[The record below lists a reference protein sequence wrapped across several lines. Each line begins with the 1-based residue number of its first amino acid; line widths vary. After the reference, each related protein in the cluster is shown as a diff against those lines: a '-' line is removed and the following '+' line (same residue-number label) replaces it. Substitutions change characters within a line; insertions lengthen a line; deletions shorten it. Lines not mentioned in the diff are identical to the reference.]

1 MKKIRILLTMLLLVG
16 GGLFQLSAQNIT
28 INGVVTDASTGEGI
42 PMAAVQVKGTTTG
55 AAADAFGAYSISA
68 PKNAVLVISS
78 IGYSSVEVSI
88 NGRAKIDVSLAPDT
102 ETLEETMVV
111 AFGTTT
117 KKDFTGSVSSV
128 DSKKLEKRSLSNA
141 LNAIEGVATG
151 VQFTTASGQP
161 GSSGGIYVRG
171 IGSIN
176 ASNSP
181 LYVVDGVPYGDGL
194 ANINSDDVESISV
207 LKDAASS
214 SLYGSRAA
222 NGVVIITTKKGR
234 SDKLNVS
241 AKISHGISQRGIKE
255 YDRIDAYDYYP
266 MQWESMK
273 NSLISASGLTA
284 EAAGQKAAEQI
295 YDALM
300 NNPFNVPNDQI
311 VDANGKL
318 NPSAKL
324 LYPDD
329 LDWAKAIERLGHK
342 QDYTFS
348 ASGASKKAD
357 YYFSAGWLDEQGYT
371 IKSYFKRATAR
382 ANMNV
387 QPVKWFKTGV
397 NMSGTFSRSNT
408 TNTDSGTGYVNPFYF
423 TRNIGPI
430 YPIYK
435 HNEDGS
441 FYLDENGEKVYEWDN
456 RGAGASNGR
465 HVIAETLWNDN
476 LNLRTALNTRIYADF
491 NLYEGLKFS
500 INYGLDLRHQNNSSS
515 ENPEVGDGSPAGRSN
530 VDIYFYNTQN
540 FNQMLTYNKTFRGHS
555 IDAMVGHESYH
566 RYYNY
571 VYGRKQGLI
580 AEGNTNLVNYTTI
593 NSLSGYENN
602 LKTEGY
608 LSRVNYN
615 YNHKYYVSA
624 SYRRD
629 ASSRF
634 YRDNRWG
641 NFWSVSGSWR
651 LDQEDFLKGSKVD
664 LLKLRASYGSVGNDG
679 TDGWYPWMSLYSI
692 YRYGNAAG
700 FIQSTLAGNK
710 EISWE
715 VNKNFDLA
723 VDFGF
728 FNNRLS
734 GSLEYFH
741 RISDNLL
748 FEVDLP
754 YSSGVT
760 SQWQNIGTM
769 YNQGLELQINA
780 DIIRT
785 RDVTWSTTLNAS
797 TYQNRITKLPGN
809 YPPDG
814 FVSGNKK
821 LMVGHSIYDY
831 YMYEFAGV
839 DPETGDSTFWKDS
852 YKLDDNGDYL
862 YDDLGNK
869 IVESSEITHD
879 YTEAT
884 KRYVGTSIPDVFG
897 TLNNTLRYKNF
908 ELSVLFNYQIGGKTY
923 NSSYASL
930 MSFGSYGSSMHVDI
944 LKRWQNPGDIT
955 DVPRVDNA
963 KSAYQNPTSSR
974 FLVSSS
980 YLGLK
985 SASLSYTLPKKV
997 VEKIQLSG
1005 MSVYLTGENL
1015 FNICAMK
1022 GMNPQYSLGGSQ
1034 YNGYGYAR
1042 IMTLGLNLNF

>member
-1 MKKIRILLTMLLLVG
+1 MLLFVG
-16 GGLFQLSAQNIT
+16 MGVFQLSAQDIT
-28 INGVVTDASTGEGI
+28 VSGTVTDASTGEGI
-42 PMAAVQVKGTTTG
+42 PFAAIQIKGTTTG
-55 AAADAFGAYSISA
+55 TSADVLGAYTISV
-68 PKNAVLVISS
+68 PKNAVLIVSS
-78 IGYSSVEVSI
+78 IGYISQEVAV
-88 NGRAKIDVSLAPDT
+88 NGRAKIDVALNTDA
-102 ETLEETMVV
+102 ETLEETMVI

-117 KKDFTGSVSSV
+117 KKDFTGSAASV

-161 GSSGGIYVRG
+161 GSNGGIYIRG

-176 ASNSP
+176 ASSSP
-181 LYVVDGVPYGDGL
+181 LYVVDGVPYNDGFS
-194 ANINSDDVESISV
+194 NINSEDIESLTV

-222 NGVVIITTKKGR
+222 NGVVLITTKKGR
-234 SDKLNVS
+234 SEKLSMNV
-241 AKISHGISQRGIKE
+241 KIVQGFSQRGIKE
-255 YDRIDAYDYYP
+255 YERIDAYDYYP

-273 NSLISASGLTA
+273 NALISGSGLSA
-284 EAAGQKAAEQI
+284 EEAGQKAAEQI
-295 YDALM
+295 YGSLL

-329 LDWAKAIERLGHK
+329 LDWSKAIERLGHK
-342 QDYTFS
+342 QDYNVS
-348 ASGASKKAD
+348 ASGAGQKSD
-357 YYFSAGWLDEQGYT
+357 YYFSVGWLDEKGYT

-382 ANMNV
+382 ANINV
-387 QPVKWFKTGV
+387 QPKKWLKTGV
-397 NMSGTFSRSNT
+397 NISGTFSRSNT

-423 TRNIGPI
+423 SRNIGPI

-441 FYLDENGEKVYEWDN
+441 FFLDENGEKVYEWDN

-465 HVIAETLWNDN
+465 HIIAETLWNDN
-476 LNLRTALNTRIYADF
+476 LNQRTVINTRTYLDI

-500 INYGLDLRHQNNSSS
+500 INYGLDLRHQNDSKN
-515 ENPEVGDGSPAGRSN
+515 ENQYVGDGAPAGRSSATH
-530 VDIYFYNTQN
+530 YFYNTQN
-540 FNQMLTYNKTFRGHS
+540 FNQMLTYNKSFSGHTV
-555 IDAMVGHESYH
+555 DAMIGHENYH

-571 VYGRKQGLI
+571 LYGIKQGII
-580 AEGNTNLVNYTTI
+580 APGNTNLVNYTTI
-593 NSLSGYENN
+593 NSFTGYENN

-608 LSRVNYN
+608 LARVNYN

-624 SYRRD
+624 SFRRD
-629 ASSRF
+629 GSSRF

-641 NFWSVSGSWR
+641 NFWSIGGSWR
-651 LDQEDFLKGSKVD
+651 LDQENFLRGNGNID

-692 YRYGNAAG
+692 YRYGNEPG
-700 FIQSTLAGNK
+700 FIQNTLAGNK

-715 VNKNFDLA
+715 VNRNFDVA
-723 VDFGF
+723 VDYGF
-728 FNNRLS
+728 FNNRIS
-734 GSLEYFH
+734 GTLEFFH

-754 YSSGVT
+754 YSSGVL

-769 YNQGLELQINA
+769 YNQGVEFQINA
-780 DIIRT
+780 EIIRT
-785 RDVTWSTTLNAS
+785 KDFTWNATLNAS
-797 TYQNRITKLPGN
+797 HYKNCITKIPAM

-821 LMVGHSIYDY
+821 IMVGHSIYDF

-839 DPETGDSTFWKDS
+839 DPETGDSTFWKDT
-852 YKLDDNGDYL
+852 YKVDDDGEYV

-879 YTEAT
+879 YREAT
-884 KRYVGTSIPDVFG
+884 KRYVGTSIPIVFG
-897 TLNNTLRYKNF
+897 TLQNSLHYKNF
-908 ELSVLFNYQIGGKTY
+908 DLSVLLNYQIGGKTY

-930 MSFGSYGSSMHVDI
+930 MSFGSYGSAMHVDI
-944 LKRWQNPGDIT
+944 LNRWQKEGDIT
-955 DVPRVDNA
+955 DVPRVDKA
-963 KSAYQNPTSSR
+963 KSAFQNPTSTR
-974 FLVSSS
+974 FLINSS
-980 YLGLK
+980 YLGIK
-985 SASLSYTLPKKV
+985 NVTLSYSLPKKV
-997 VEKIQLSG
+997 VEKIDLSG
-1005 MSVYLTGENL
+1005 ISVYVTGENL
-1015 FNICAMK
+1015 WNLCAMK

-1042 IMTLGLNLNF
+1042 ITTLGLNINF